1 MALMKVFYEDWQME
15 CCGRRFGVGQQVAW
29 PLVPVGAGREDDHHG
44 AEAWVENHGG
54 PGTPTG
60 GRVRAIELVSQEY
73 TVHPD
78 RGAPEPVAPAPGEVV
93 LRSSGTFLEPV
104 PGTRTLE
111 SVGTCPKWFGE
122 RETGPRRLRRVVGA
136 LVTLEV
142 DGSGGATPHPPGD
155 RP

>member
-15 CCGRRFGVGQQVAW
+15 CCGRRFGVGQEVHW
-29 PLVPVGAGREDDHHG
+29 RTVRYDGDGVGPVEDRYG

-54 PGTPTG
+54 PRHPTT

-78 RGAPEPVAPAPGEVV
+78 RGAPEPV
-93 LRSSGTFLEPV
+93 

-111 SVGTCPKWFGE
+111 AVDTCPKWFGE
-122 RETGPRRLRRVVGA
+122 RQTAPRRLRRVVGA

-142 DGSGGATPHPPGD
+142 DGPGGAAPPPPGD
-155 RP
+155 RS

>member
-15 CCGRRFGVGQQVAW
+15 CCGRRFGVGQEVGW
-29 PLVPVGAGREDDHHG
+29 LLVPVDAGQEDAHHG
-44 AEAWVENHGG
+44 AEAWVENHGR

-78 RGAPEPVAPAPGEVV
+78 RGAPEPV
-93 LRSSGTFLEPV
+93 

-111 SVGTCPKWFGE
+111 AVDTCPKWFGE
-122 RETGPRRLRRVVGA
+122 RQTAPRRLRRVVGA
-136 LVTLEV
+136 LVTLET
-142 DGSGGATPHPPGD
+142 DGPEGATPPPPGD
-155 RP
+155 RS

>member
-15 CCGRRFGVGQQVAW
+15 CCGRRFGVGQEVGWRIVRYAED
-29 PLVPVGAGREDDHHG
+29 GAGRDGDRYG

-54 PGTPTG
+54 PRHPTP
-60 GRVRAIELVSQEY
+60 GRVRAIELVSQDY
-73 TVHPD
+73 TIHPD
-78 RGAPEPVAPAPGEVV
+78 RG
-93 LRSSGTFLEPV
+93 GTFLEPV

-142 DGSGGATPHPPGD
+142 DGSEDATPHPPGD
-155 RP
+155 RS